1 MEIILLKDVEHVGLA
16 NSIVEVKAGY
26 ARNYLI
32 PQGLALV
39 ANKRNKNIL
48 TQQIRLQE
56 DRATKLLDE
65 AKELAARFT
74 EVTLKIA
81 AKAGTS
87 GKIFGSVT
95 NIQVAQVLN
104 EVLNV
109 ELNRKS
115 IKLPNDIKMLGEYTA
130 HVTLHKDLTA
140 PVKFV
145 VFDDKPAEEA

>member
-1 MEIILLKDVEHVGLA
+1 MEIILLKDVEYVGLA

-32 PQGLALV
+32 PQGLAIV

-56 DRATKLLDE
+56 ERAAKLLEE
-65 AKELAARFT
+65 AKELAVK
-74 EVTLKIA
+74 VTGATLRIA

-95 NIQVAQVLN
+95 NVQVVQALN
-104 EVLNV
+104 EALGL
-109 ELNRKS
+109 ELNRKAVKIS
-115 IKLPNDIKMLGEYTA
+115 GEVKMLGDYSA
-130 HVTLHKDLTA
+130 NVTLHKDVLA

-145 VFDDKPAEEA
+145 VFDDKAAE

>member
-16 NSIVEVKAGY
+16 NSIVEVKAGF

-56 DRATKLLDE
+56 ERAAKLLDE
-65 AKELAARFT
+65 AKELATKLADA
-74 EVTLKIA
+74 TLRIA

-95 NIQVAQVLN
+95 NVQIAQAIK
-104 EVLNV
+104 EVHGLDI
-109 ELNRKS
+109 NRKS
-115 IKLPNDIKMLGEYTA
+115 IKISGEVKLLGDYTA
-130 HVTLHKDLTA
+130 NVSLHKEVLV
-140 PVKFV
+140 PVKFI
-145 VFDDKPAEEA
+145 VFDDKGAE